1 MTAIPGDC
9 IFAPDEETRFK
20 PLVISSDSVPVD
32 GMQGETKVNRV
43 DEPGEDSISGE
54 AC

>member
-1 MTAIPGDC
+1 MIESPGDH

-43 DEPGEDSISGE
+43 NEPREDSISRK

>member
-1 MTAIPGDC
+1 MTASPGDR

-43 DEPGEDSISGE
+43 NEPREDSISGR